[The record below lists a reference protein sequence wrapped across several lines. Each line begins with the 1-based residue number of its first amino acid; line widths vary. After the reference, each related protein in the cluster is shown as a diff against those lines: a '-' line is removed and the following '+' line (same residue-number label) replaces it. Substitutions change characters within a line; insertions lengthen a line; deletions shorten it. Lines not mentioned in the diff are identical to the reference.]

1 MRGRSCARSARIRRS
16 QPASPCSLPGRKP
29 HRCYFLSRRAPGA
42 HTPKSGAMRR
52 LAVLALAA
60 VCTALTLA
68 GAAAADVQIG
78 VVEDGVRGP
87 DPALFLD
94 RLTDIGMTEVRV
106 TISWD
111 PTAPTTIHEQPDIE
125 RMLPFAQA
133 RGIRVILSID
143 LANPRAV
150 GNSAPAAGQFAA
162 FTAQVARTFPTVK
175 DIIVGNEPNQTRFW
189 QPQYNSNGTPA
200 ACVAYERLLA
210 ASYDALKA
218 VDPGIAVIGVG
229 LSPRGNDN
237 PKAKDN
243 VSRSPAGCL
252 RDMGVAYRG
261 SARKKP
267 IMDEHS
273 FHPYPRSNRDAVLTG
288 YQWPNA
294 GVANLDRIKQAFW
307 DAFHGTRQPLFAEG
321 GRAGGVRFRLD
332 EVGWQVRVIDA
343 AAHAYEGT
351 ENVQTTDE
359 AFQAQVYAGL
369 IPYLACDPSVRS
381 ILYFGLI
388 DEPVLERW
396 QAAFLRADRSERPA
410 YATVKGTYAQT
421 KGRCTG
427 RARAWRHTVSVV
439 GARSTFPRVKR
450 PLPKTNRSWSFSI
463 KASESAKYRAGIFRL
478 KSARLDRRVVTRGLA
493 ANRGALRAS
502 GSAKAYTTQR
512 VRFARRL
519 LTPGWY
525 AYGVKVSAAMS
536 AARTTTFIGRPF
548 RVGKPTKR

>member
-1 MRGRSCARSARIRRS
+1 M
-16 QPASPCSLPGRKP
+16 
-29 HRCYFLSRRAPGA
+29 
-42 HTPKSGAMRR
+42 TR
-52 LAVLALAA
+52 LAALTLAA
-60 VCTALTLA
+60 VCAALALA
-68 GAAAADVQIG
+68 GPAAADVQVG
-78 VVEDGVRGP
+78 VVEDGVRGA
-87 DPALFLD
+87 DPGHFLD
-94 RLTDIGMTEVRV
+94 RMRDVGLTEVRV

-111 PTAPTTIHEQPDIE
+111 PAAPTTIREQQEIE

-150 GNSAPAAGQFAA
+150 GNSAPAAAQFAA

-175 DIIVGNEPNQTRFW
+175 DVIVGNEPNQTRFW
-189 QPQYNSNGTPA
+189 QPQYNPNGSPA

-218 VDPGIAVIGVG
+218 VDPRVTVIGVG

-237 PKAKDN
+237 PKARDN
-243 VSRSPAGCL
+243 VSRSPVGCL
-252 RDMGVAYRG
+252 RDMGAAYRG
-261 SARKKP
+261 SARRKP
-267 IMDEHS
+267 IMDELS
-273 FHPYPRSNRDAVLTG
+273 FHPYPRSNRDALLKG

-321 GRAGGVRFRLD
+321 GRPGGLKFRLD
-332 EVGWQVRVIDA
+332 EVGWQVRVVDT
-343 AAHAYEGT
+343 AAHAYEGA

-359 AFQAQVYAGL
+359 GLQAQIYSSL

-396 QAAFLRADRSERPA
+396 QAALLRADGSERPA
-410 YATVKGTYAQT
+410 YTAVKGTFAQT
-421 KGRCTG
+421 KGRCAG
-427 RARAWRHTVSVV
+427 RTRAWRHTEAVL
-439 GARSTFPRVKR
+439 GARSTFPRPQR
-450 PLPKTNRSWSFSI
+450 PLPATSRSWSFSVR
-463 KASESAKYRAGIFRL
+463 ADESARYRAGIFRL
-478 KSARLDRRVVTRGLA
+478 NGPRLDRKAVTRALTR
-493 ANRGALRAS
+493 NHSALRAT

-512 VRFARRL
+512 VRFARRP

-525 AYGVKVSAAMS
+525 VYGVRLSPAMNPQ
-536 AARTTTFIGRPF
+536 RTTISFGRPF
-548 RVGKPTKR
+548 RVGKPAQR